1 MNAKSL
7 ARWALLFGHIGLIGF
22 LGAWL
27 IWLSPSKYFP
37 VAMGLIFLVG
47 PLLLPLWGLLH
58 ERKRAIAWAIYLSLP
73 YFTLGV
79 GEAFAIPDER
89 AYGLMIVALSL
100 LMFLGA
106 MFSLR
111 LSRSSATPP
120 R

>member
-1 MNAKSL
+1 MNIKSL
-7 ARWALLFGHIGLIGF
+7 ARWALLIGHIGLIGF
-22 LGAWL
+22 ISAWL

-47 PLLLPLWGLLH
+47 PLLLPVWGVLH
-58 ERKRAIAWAIYLSLP
+58 EGKRSIAWAIYLSLP

-89 AYGLMIVALSL
+89 AYGLLIVALSL

-106 MFSLR
+106 MFTLR
-111 LSRSSATPP
+111 LGRASTPHGD
-120 R
+120 